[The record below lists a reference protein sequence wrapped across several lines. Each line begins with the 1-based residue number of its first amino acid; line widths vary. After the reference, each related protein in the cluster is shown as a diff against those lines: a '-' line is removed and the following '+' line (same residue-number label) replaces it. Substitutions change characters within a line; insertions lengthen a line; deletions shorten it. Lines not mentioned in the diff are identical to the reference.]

1 MRNSAAHPVPAAPA
15 LTEVRLGD
23 QMLRVP
29 SAAGEP
35 VRPVDRLLAG
45 AVTLAP
51 DARVLVL
58 GGGAGALAVMLAR
71 RVSQGKLL
79 LMDAE
84 ATDLDLAE
92 QTLRANGIGN
102 ATVSRDITLAAG
114 QAVSFDAAVMALPK
128 GRKLAR
134 RWLLE
139 AAAALR
145 PDGML
150 FLAGPNNE
158 GIQPVIGDAGALFGP
173 VTPLGYRERCRI
185 ARARKGDMPIPPPWA
200 AEPGVAPGTWRR
212 FSAGVRGVT
221 LELES
226 LPGVFAYD
234 RLDDGTRLLLEHLE
248 IPPGA
253 RVLDIG
259 CGYGLI
265 GLWAARSGAAQVD
278 LTDSSL
284 LAAAAARRNLDAHGV
299 HQAQVFTG
307 DALAPVAGRSYDLIV
322 TNPPFHEGRAVTSA
336 AAHRFIQQA
345 RAALLPGGRFVLVA
359 NRFLPYDQ
367 VLRPLFGT
375 VTRLA
380 DDRRY
385 HVISSE
391 C

>member
-1 MRNSAAHPVPAAPA
+1 MRDTATHPIAASD
-15 LTEVRLGD
+15 LTEARLGD
-23 QMLRVP
+23 QTLRVP
-29 SAAGEP
+29 AAAGEP
-35 VRPVDRLLAG
+35 VRPSDRLLAG
-45 AVTLAP
+45 ALALVP
-51 DARVLVL
+51 DARVLLL
-58 GGGAGALAVMLAR
+58 GGGAGALAAVLAR
-71 RVSQGKLL
+71 RAHQGTLL

-84 ATDLDLAE
+84 ATDLDLAG
-92 QTLRANGIGN
+92 QTLRANGVGN
-102 ATVSRDITLAAG
+102 ATLSRDITLPAG
-114 QAVSFDAAVMALPK
+114 QAGGFDAAAIVLPK

-139 AAAALR
+139 AAAALC
-145 PDGML
+145 PGGVL
-150 FLAGPNNE
+150 YLAGPNNE

-185 ARARKGDMPIPPPWA
+185 ARVRKGDMPAPPPWA

-212 FSAGVRGVT
+212 FSVRVRDIT

-248 IPPGA
+248 VPAGA

-278 LTDSSL
+278 LADSSL

-299 HQAQVFTG
+299 RQAQVFTG

-336 AAHRFIQQA
+336 AAHRFIEQA
-345 RAALLPGGRFVLVA
+345 RAALRPGGRFVLVA

-367 VLRPLFGT
+367 ILRPLFRS
-375 VTRLA
+375 VTRIA